1 MMPRTQGVK
10 RLSNKVLVVED
21 SRAYRNYLIQQ
32 LTSLGCTVVDCETY
46 ADTEHALDLHGDFHF
61 AVLDYCLPDAQ
72 DGEVIDLVLSK
83 NQKVI
88 VLTGTFNEETRE
100 RVLAKGVVDY
110 ILKDS
115 MASVSYLLPL
125 AKRLVNNVAHH
136 ALVVDDSQTVRHHVA
151 QLLEHQYI
159 KTTQAVNGSEAMHK
173 LAQNSDITFIITDHD
188 MPSKDGITMTREI
201 RQQYDKNSLAILGL
215 SGSNDSTMTARF
227 LKAGANDFLNKPF
240 NHEEFY
246 CRVHQILDMK
256 EATDNLYRMANE
268 DALTGLW
275 NRRFLFNQACSGGNI
290 RHIAMLDIDHFKK
303 VNDTFGHDG
312 GDVALVTIANILKI
326 YFPDDVVV
334 RFGGEEFCIQS
345 CVSRD
350 VFITRLEQMRQ
361 RIEKTPIKYKNKQF
375 SVTLSIG
382 LCSRSGSLE
391 EQIRIADDK
400 LYQAK
405 EEGRNQIKCDD

>member
-1 MMPRTQGVK
+1 M
-10 RLSNKVLVVED
+10 
-21 SRAYRNYLIQQ
+21 
-32 LTSLGCTVVDCETY
+32 
-46 ADTEHALDLHGDFHF
+46 
-61 AVLDYCLPDAQ
+61 
-72 DGEVIDLVLSK
+72 LSK